1 MNKEE
6 RMKCVKA
13 MEFLVT
19 QVNDELIFMEW
30 LGLGVA
36 DGDIPYR
43 ETELKPD
50 DYEILDYI
58 KKYSHLFS
66 DVDHYIEDEN
76 FAELMGLFLEI
87 MHDARND
94 GGLWCDGILSK
105 DFNTTL
111 DEELNSYEN

>member
-6 RMKCVKA
+6 RMKCVKS
-13 MEFLVT
+13 MEYLVR
-19 QVNDELIFMEW
+19 QVNSEDVFYGW

-36 DGDIPYR
+36 DGDIPYG

-50 DYEILDYI
+50 DYEILDY
-58 KKYSHLFS
+58 
-66 DVDHYIEDEN
+66 YIEDEN

-87 MHDARND
+87 MHEARND

-111 DEELNSYEN
+111 DEELNTYEN